1 MPKMGIVLTEKLKPG
16 MVLDSDVRDVGGR
29 LLLSKKN
36 TILEDHIRIFKIWGV
51 NEVDVQGNTD
61 SEKSRPEAS
70 DKEPEAFEKICDQTE
85 KIFRLTDREHPAI
98 REIFRLALSYR
109 AEASAKNPALFVD
122 LPKSESS
129 ASEAGQNFLADLVE
143 RDIVLPEIPTIVFE
157 LNEVM
162 ANPLVSSEQIA
173 QVISKSPSLT
183 AMLLRI
189 VNSAFYSFACKI
201 DKVSL
206 AVTLIGTR
214 EISGLALGISII
226 SIFKKIPRDVIDMH
240 SFLKHSLA
248 CGTIAR
254 LLAAQSN
261 WPHTE
266 QLFVSGLLHD
276 LGRLI
281 LYNYF
286 PEQAGRIL
294 ARARS
299 SLQLLHTTES
309 EFLGC
314 DHARIG
320 QKLLKQWNL
329 PLILENNVLHH
340 HCPSDAPHPLP
351 AAIVHLADLTANA
364 LGIGSSGERFVP
376 PLDTEAWNQLELTPS
391 CFEPIVRQTMH
402 QLYSLESILRE

>member
-1 MPKMGIVLTEKLKPG
+1 MGIVLTEKLKPG
-16 MVLDSDVRDVGGR
+16 MIIGTDVRDVGGR
-29 LLLSKKN
+29 LLLSKSN
-36 TILEDHIRIFKIWGV
+36 ALRDEHIRIFKIWGI
-51 NEVDVQGNTD
+51 NEIDVQGQPD
-61 SEKSRPEAS
+61 AEEKPPEIS
-70 DKEPEAFEKICDQTE
+70 DRKAAGVEKKRAQTE
-85 KIFRLTDREHPAI
+85 RDFQLTDLEHPAI
-98 REIFRLALSYR
+98 RELFRLALACR
-109 AEASAKNPALFVD
+109 NERPDITPALLAD
-122 LPKSESS
+122 KTPSRSQLPEPDKD
-129 ASEAGQNFLADLVE
+129 FLAALVE
-143 RDIVLPEIPTIVFE
+143 RDIALPEIPTIVFE

-173 QVISKSPSLT
+173 RVISKSPSLT

-226 SIFKKIPRDVIDMH
+226 SIFKKIPRNIIDMH

-248 CGTIAR
+248 CGIIAR
-254 LLAAQSN
+254 LLAARVN

-281 LYNYF
+281 IYNYC
-286 PEQAGRIL
+286 PEKAGPIL
-294 ARARS
+294 AHADS
-299 SLQLLHTTES
+299 SQQLLLEAES

-314 DHARIG
+314 DHAEIG
-320 QKLLKQWNL
+320 QRLLKQWKL
-329 PLILENNVLHH
+329 PPILENNVLYHH
-340 HCPSDAPHPLP
+340 YPSNAPHPLP
-351 AAIVHLADLTANA
+351 ATIVHLADLISNA

-376 PLDTEAWNQLELTPS
+376 PLDTDAWSRLEITPS
-391 CFEPIVRQTMH
+391 CFEPIARQTEH
-402 QLYSLESILRE
+402 QLVSLESILSD

>member
-1 MPKMGIVLTEKLKPG
+1 MIIGT
-16 MVLDSDVRDVGGR
+16 DVRDVGGR
-29 LLLSKKN
+29 LLLSKN
-36 TILEDHIRIFKIWGV
+36 NALCEEHIRIFKIWGI
-51 NEVDVQGNTD
+51 NEIDVQGQTD
-61 SEKSRPEAS
+61 AEESRPEAS
-70 DKEPEAFEKICDQTE
+70 DRTAADVEKKRTRTERAFQ
-85 KIFRLTDREHPAI
+85 LTDLEHPAV
-98 REIFRLALSYR
+98 RELFRLALACRSEKPD
-109 AEASAKNPALFVD
+109 ATPVLLADGNPPA
-122 LPKSESS
+122 PQPSEPG
-129 ASEAGQNFLADLVE
+129 ADFLAELAE

-226 SIFKKIPRDVIDMH
+226 SIFKKIPRDIIDMQ

-248 CGTIAR
+248 CGIIAR
-254 LLAAQSN
+254 LLAARVN

-281 LYNYF
+281 IYNYY
-286 PEQAGRIL
+286 PEKAGSIL
-294 ARARS
+294 ARAAS
-299 SLQLLHTTES
+299 SQRLLHEAET

-314 DHARIG
+314 DHAQIG
-320 QKLLKQWNL
+320 QKLLEQWKL
-329 PLILENNVLHH
+329 PLVLEANVLYH
-340 HCPSDAPHPLP
+340 HCPSKAPHPLP
-351 AAIVHLADLTANA
+351 AAIVHLADLISNA
-364 LGIGSSGERFVP
+364 LDIGSSGEGFVP
-376 PLDTEAWNQLELTPS
+376 PLDTDAWNRLEITPS
-391 CFEPIVRQTMH
+391 CFEPIARQTRH
-402 QLYSLESILRE
+402 QLVSLESILRE